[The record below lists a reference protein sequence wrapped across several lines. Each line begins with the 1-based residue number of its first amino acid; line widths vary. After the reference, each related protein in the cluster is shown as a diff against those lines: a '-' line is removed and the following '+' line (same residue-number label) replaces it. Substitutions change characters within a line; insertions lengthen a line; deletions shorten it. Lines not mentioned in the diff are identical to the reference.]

1 MQCYLMKGGN
11 IVSVE
16 ELPTDLSDE
25 EAVNQSWL
33 VFEGKL
39 EFSGD
44 LDDFEVRQGGRKVY
58 RHSLDREVFSLFS
71 KQPVWP

>member
-1 MQCYLMKGGN
+1 MQCYLMKCGH

-16 ELPTDLSDE
+16 ELPTDSFE

-33 VFEGKL
+33 AFEGRL
-39 EFSGD
+39 EYLGD
-44 LDDFEVRQGGRKVY
+44 VDDFEVRQGGRKVY
-58 RHSLDREVFSLFS
+58 RHSLDREAFSLFS

>member
-1 MQCYLMKGGN
+1 MQCYLMKGGR

-33 VFEGKL
+33 VFEGRLK
-39 EFSGD
+39 FWDD
-44 LDDFEVRQGGRKVY
+44 LDDFEVRRGGRKVY
-58 RHSLDREVFSLFS
+58 
-71 KQPVWP
+71 